1 MVICLSCIL
10 NWFALAYKP
19 IGSLFS
25 KKVLKKNSM
34 IRALSGLIQ
43 SVSTSSLMTFNQ
55 REFSLNMV
63 AVRLPILILGLL
75 RFSVSNIISK
85 IQLSLFTQSTFGGGG
100 SNEGKVMF
108 DTNTFLSWWFGGK
121 KSSETSLID
130 RKPFATPSNLD
141 ISKTSKTEFAASPA
155 LSAGIESSFV
165 DKNKVLFHKSS
176 ATDIPRGST
185 DSPTFIAG
193 YMDFDPMVAATRIH
207 SSSAHHRGR
216 RASWFN
222 RSD

>member
-25 KKVLKKNSM
+25 KKILKKNSM

-43 SVSTSSLMTFNQ
+43 SVSTSSLMTFQQ
-55 REFSLNMV
+55 RDFSLNMV
-63 AVRLPILILGLL
+63 AVSQIVIPHHFLSCTL
-75 RFSVSNIISK
+75 SK
-85 IQLSLFTQSTFGGGG
+85 TEITCPFTQSTFGGGG
-100 SNEGKVMF
+100 SNDGKVMF
-108 DTNTFLSWWFGGK
+108 DTNSFLSWWFGGK
-121 KSSETSLID
+121 KSSDNLPLD
-130 RKPFATPSNLD
+130 RKISTAHSNLD
-141 ISKTSKTEFAASPA
+141 ISKTSKTEFTTVPAS
-155 LSAGIESSFV
+155 SAGIESSSV

-176 ATDIPRGST
+176 ATEIPRGST
-185 DSPTFIAG
+185 VSTTFIAG